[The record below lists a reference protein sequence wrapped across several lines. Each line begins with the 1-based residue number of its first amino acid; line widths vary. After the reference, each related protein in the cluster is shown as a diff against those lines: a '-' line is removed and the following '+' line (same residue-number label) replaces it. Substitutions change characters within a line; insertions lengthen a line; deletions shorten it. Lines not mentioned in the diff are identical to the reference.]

1 MKIRLETAS
10 AEFCDSSQAFL
21 QSGFWGSFKSEFGW
35 KARHFSLG
43 FEASSSSL
51 LVLERRLAR
60 GFSFAYVPHGPECD
74 FAEIDRA
81 EALSALAASI
91 RPFLPHGCLFL
102 RFDPPWYLA
111 EERAAAAERADGG
124 ASRGGGPGDD
134 RTPRDGA
141 LPEGIAENGSA
152 AVGGTEGDVPSEPM
166 RPRLGKPLVRAAA
179 DVQPPD
185 TVLLDLDKSEE
196 ELLGAM
202 KPKWRYNI
210 RLAEKKGV
218 VIEEAGLEDLGEF
231 YRLYRATALRDRIAL
246 HPQRYYERLFALA
259 SGYPRAPSRP
269 APDIRLWIARHEGEA
284 LAAIVT
290 LFRGEEAVYLYG
302 ASSDSK
308 RNLMPAY
315 ALQWAAIRAAK
326 AALCR
331 EYDFFGI
338 PPSDD
343 QNHPMAG
350 LYRFKTGFG
359 GRIVHRAGSWDYP
372 LHPVAYRAFR
382 AAEEAR
388 RWWFKDFKKRRA

>member
-1 MKIRLETAS
+1 MNIQLEEAS
-10 AEFCDSSQAFL
+10 ADLCDSSRAFL
-21 QSGFWGSFKSEFGW
+21 QSGFWGRFKSEFGW

-43 FEASSSSL
+43 LEGSSSSL

-60 GFSFAYVPHGPECD
+60 GLSFAYVPHGPECD
-74 FAEIDRA
+74 SAEAGRA
-81 EALSALAASI
+81 ELLSRLAASL
-91 RPFLPHGCLFL
+91 RPFLPRGCLFL

-111 EERAAAAERADGG
+111 EEGGGAAEGAEGDTAADGD
-124 ASRGGGPGDD
+124 AHAIAP
-134 RTPRDGA
+134 
-141 LPEGIAENGSA
+141 PEPE
-152 AVGGTEGDVPSEPM
+152 
-166 RPRLGKPLVRAAA
+166 RPRLGKPLVRAAS

-185 TVLLDLDKSEE
+185 TVLLDLHKSEE

-218 VIEEAGLEDLGEF
+218 VIEEGGLGDLSEF

-246 HPQRYYERLFALA
+246 HPQHYYERLFSLA
-259 SGYPRAPSRP
+259 EAYPRDSSRS

-326 AALCR
+326 AALCL

-338 PPSDD
+338 PPNEDP
-343 QNHPMAG
+343 NHPMAG

>member
-1 MKIRLETAS
+1 MNIQLEPAS
-10 AEFCDSSQAFL
+10 ADLCDSSHAFL

-35 KARHFSLG
+35 KARHFSLILEG
-43 FEASSSSL
+43 RSSSL

-60 GFSFAYVPHGPECD
+60 GLSFAYVPHGPECD
-74 FAEIDRA
+74 SAEADRA
-81 EALSALAASI
+81 VLLSRLAASL
-91 RPFLPHGCLFL
+91 RPFLPRGCLFL

-111 EERAAAAERADGG
+111 EEGRAAVEGVSG
-124 ASRGGGPGDD
+124 
-134 RTPRDGA
+134 TPARDGA
-141 LPEGIAENGSA
+141 PPDGDA
-152 AVGGTEGDVPSEPM
+152 AGDPAGGGTAEAATIAPPEPE
-166 RPRLGKPLVRAAA
+166 RPRLDRPLVRAAS

-185 TVLLDLDKSEE
+185 TVLLDLHNSEE

-218 VIEEAGLEDLGEF
+218 VIGEGGLEDLGEF

-246 HPQRYYERLFALA
+246 HPQHYYERLFSLA
-259 SGYPRAPSRP
+259 KAYPRGSSRS
-269 APDIRLWIARHEGEA
+269 APDLRLWIARHEGEA

-326 AALCR
+326 AALCL

-338 PPSDD
+338 PPNEDP
-343 QNHPMAG
+343 NHPMAG

-359 GRIVHRAGSWDYP
+359 GKIVHRAGSWDYP

-388 RWWFKDFKKRRA
+388 RWWFKDFKKRRG